1 MTHGQ
6 QHTTPIDKY
15 PDKLT
20 GVSILIWFIAFAVFL
35 PGAKAGIVGDIPYLI
50 DAAEKQS
57 FWDFI
62 NIEEGTALYHTAALN
77 FYVLIKLFGTNYW
90 LWHLLYVTIHAING
104 LLLFVFMRNLLQH
117 STIKNAQLMSLT
129 TAVLF
134 VICPHASEVVIWEGS
149 NHHAVATAIILSVL
163 ILVQKFHETPKTK
176 YAVLALLLF
185 LYSSF
190 SHEFFYLTP
199 WFTLLLIFYYRFAL
213 GYDKRVFKKSFLYFF
228 VPLVLLFIGHLL
240 LLRIVKH
247 TYISHFGELEK
258 MSVFFYLGKPLKYIF
273 HVLFM
278 GRFFSFETRHKIYT
292 LCESK
297 TAIITFYALLITYWG
312 YVLLRIRQVNAKAKI
327 IALMSV
333 YALGVYFLL
342 SPLDFADSLLVA
354 YDRYVYPSTGF
365 AFLIPVLLV
374 SYIPVRTLQLSLIS
388 GYIMVNIWLTI
399 KVNIY
404 WKQSAYVIRQLLEGF
419 PDTSDKKVLLL
430 NLPDDL
436 NGIPMISAQDDGR
449 FKMMMNTLT
458 PRKVNNRIYDVVA
471 YKMSDISD
479 GAHVNVVNDS
489 TVRVTLNQW
498 GTWWLYGLLGA
509 GSYENADYKVN
520 MTDPGHWYE
529 LTLKKP
535 ASEYLIL
542 YQVGSE
548 WKTVDL
554 GKKNTDQN

>member
-1 MTHGQ
+1 MIHGQ
-6 QHTTPIDKY
+6 NHSTPIDKY
-15 PDKLT
+15 LDKLT
-20 GVSILIWFIAFAVFL
+20 GVFILIWLIAFAVFL

-104 LLLFVFMRNLLQH
+104 LLLFVFIRNLLRH
-117 STIKNAQLMSLT
+117 SAIKNALPLSLI

-149 NHHAVATAIILSVL
+149 NHHAVAAAIILSVL
-163 ILVQKFHETPKTK
+163 ILVQKFHEVQKTG

-199 WFTLLLIFYYRFAL
+199 WFTLLLIFYYSFAL
-213 GYDKRVFKKSFLYFF
+213 GGDKGFFKKSLLYFF
-228 VPLVLLFIGHLL
+228 IPLVLLFIGHLV

-247 TYISHFGELEK
+247 TYISHFGELAK
-258 MSVFFYLGKPLKYIF
+258 MPVYFYLGKPLKYIF

-297 TAIITFYALLITYWG
+297 AVIISFYAVLITFWG

-333 YALGVYFLL
+333 YVLGVYFLL

-374 SYIPVRTLQLSLIS
+374 SYIPVRVLQLSLIS
-388 GYIMVNIWLTI
+388 GYILLNIWLTT

-419 PDTSDKKVLLL
+419 PEPGDKKVLLL

-436 NGIPMISAQDDGR
+436 NGIPMISAQDEGR
-449 FKMMMNTLT
+449 FKVMKNTLT
-458 PRKVNNRIYDVVA
+458 RQRVSNKIYDVVA

-479 GAHVNVVNDS
+479 GAHVNVINDS

-509 GSYENADYKVN
+509 ASYENADYKVN
-520 MTDPGHWYE
+520 MADPGHWYE

-542 YQVGSE
+542 YQVGSQ
-548 WKTVDL
+548 WKTVDW